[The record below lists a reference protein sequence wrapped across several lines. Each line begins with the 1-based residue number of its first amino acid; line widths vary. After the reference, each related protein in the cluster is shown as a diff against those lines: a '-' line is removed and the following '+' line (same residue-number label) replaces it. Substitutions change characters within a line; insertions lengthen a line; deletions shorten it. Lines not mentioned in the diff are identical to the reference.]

1 MVTTRIVEGGF
12 FMSEDVSYNNPKKF
26 ALNMTAAQFTK
37 FYILHLLHKRPTMIA
52 EDFKVEFKNVTRNWQ
67 PAPSTLLNALHE
79 MSDELGFLTKRKEVK
94 GKRQVVYNYSV
105 TPAGEVE
112 FEVLKKKYKILFEE
126 QKATIDKILK
136 EVYK

>member
-1 MVTTRIVEGGF
+1 
-12 FMSEDVSYNNPKKF
+12 MSEETSYKNPKKF

-52 EDFKVEFKNVTRNWQ
+52 EEIKKEFTKISSNWT

-79 MSDELGFLTKRKEVK
+79 MSDDLGLLTKRKEVR

-105 TPAGEVE
+105 AQKGEEE
-112 FEVLKKKYKILFEE
+112 FQILKKKYKILFDE
-126 QKATIDKILK
+126 QKATIEKILR

>member
-1 MVTTRIVEGGF
+1 
-12 FMSEDVSYNNPKKF
+12 MSEETSYKNPKKF
-26 ALNMTAAQFTK
+26 ALNMTASQFTK

-52 EDFKVEFKNVTRNWQ
+52 EELKAEFKNISRNWQ

-79 MSDELGFLTKRKEVK
+79 MSDDLGYLTKRKEIR

-105 TPAGEVE
+105 SKAGEVE
-112 FEVLKKKYKILFEE
+112 FEILKKKYKILFDE

>member
-1 MVTTRIVEGGF
+1 
-12 FMSEDVSYNNPKKF
+12 MSEEPSYKNPKKF

-52 EDFKVEFKNVTRNWQ
+52 EDFKNDFKTISSNWQ

-79 MSDELGFLTKRKEVK
+79 MSDELGLLTKRKEIR

-105 TPAGEVE
+105 TQKGEEE
-112 FEVLKKKYKILFEE
+112 FEILKKKYKILFEE
-126 QKATIDKILK
+126 QKATIDKILR